1 MRVAPRWVG
10 AAAIIGLLAGCAT
23 AATGQPAAAAA
34 ALKAALEGRQV
45 TVLLDM
51 PATSGGVDLYPQ
63 REPDIDAPAH
73 GFRLKEFGT
82 AIRRGARV
90 PITLIKVNK
99 KNIEVQLA
107 GGGYGTRGDDVAILV
122 PIVASKTTRE
132 RDLERERDRTRD
144 ATRRR
149 EIERELRVLAD
160 DRQRDAMAANQRAE
174 LAHAVKQ
181 AEIARKRLEKGSR
194 FNVWYPDKRLEQW
207 VPTPED
213 FKHALSQYLSFSDP
227 RLASLRRGMKVAD
240 VYAVLGFPDRRRP
253 SREGELATSVET
265 WNTRADVIEVTFVDG
280 LVITFTS
287 SSK

>member
-1 MRVAPRWVG
+1 MNVALRRVG
-10 AAAIIGLLAGCAT
+10 AGVVALLAVGDRPAV
-23 AATGQPAAAAA
+23 AQPAAAAA

-45 TVLLDM
+45 TVLIDM

-63 REPDIDAPAH
+63 REPDIDAATH
-73 GFRLKEFGT
+73 GLRLKAMGT
-82 AIRRGARV
+82 AIRRGDRV

-122 PIVASKTTRE
+122 PYIATKG
-132 RDLERERDRTRD
+132 ERERELERQRDRARS

-149 EIERELRVLAD
+149 EIERELRILEI
-160 DRQRDAMAANQRAE
+160 DRERDAVAINKRAE
-174 LAHAVKQ
+174 LAHAIKQ

-207 VPTPED
+207 VPSPDD
-213 FKHALSQYLSFSDP
+213 FRQALSQYLSFSDP

-240 VYAVLGFPDRRRP
+240 VYGVLGFPDRRRP
-253 SREGELATSVET
+253 TREGEFTASVET
-265 WNTRADVIEVTFVDG
+265 WDTRTEVIEVTFVNG
-280 LVITFTS
+280 LVVTFTS

>member
-1 MRVAPRWVG
+1 MPVAPRWVG
-10 AAAIIGLLAGCAT
+10 AVVIALLAVCERPAD
-23 AATGQPAAAAA
+23 AQPAAAAA

-45 TVLLDM
+45 TVLIDM

-63 REPDIDAPAH
+63 REPDIDAATH
-73 GFRLKEFGT
+73 GLRLKSMGT
-82 AIRRGARV
+82 AIRRGDRV

-144 ATRRR
+144 EARRR
-149 EIERELRVLAD
+149 EIDRELRGLAD
-160 DRQRDAMAANQRAE
+160 DRQRDAAAANQRAE
-174 LAHAVKQ
+174 LAHAIKQ

-207 VPTPED
+207 VPSPDD
-213 FKHALSQYLSFSDP
+213 FRQALSQYLSFSDP

-240 VYAVLGFPDRRRP
+240 VYSLLGFPDSRRP
-253 SREGELATSVET
+253 TREGEFTASVEN
-265 WNTRADVIEVTFVDG
+265 WNTRTDAIEITFVDG
-280 LVITFTS
+280 LVVKFTS